1 MDEIADSALGNGK
14 TTQEPVADIS
24 VVVPVYNSEKTV
36 GRLVTELQK
45 ELEGRYSYNIVLVN
59 DGSKDSSPQICR
71 QLAERDRH
79 VRFISFYKN
88 FGQLSATLAGLRE
101 ADGDIIVV
109 MDDDLQNPP
118 AEIHKL
124 IDGIRRGHDFV
135 FGASTS
141 RPQQSRW
148 RNVASYLN
156 AKMNEVVFQKPKG
169 LRVSSYYAI
178 RQGVAREVTKYDG
191 PFPYISGFIFRTTR
205 NGCNVPVQHNAR
217 QHGRSGYGLFKLL
230 CLSLNGLTNF
240 SILPLRLSTWV
251 GFASS
256 AAGILFSL
264 YLVARRLMLP
274 EEITPGWT
282 SVVGIVLIFSGLQL
296 LAIGMLGEYLGRI
309 FLFTNKTPQYAIR
322 EKYNCASRE
331 SEKRQ

>member
-1 MDEIADSALGNGK
+1 MGAMNEIADNVLSNGK
-14 TTQEPVADIS
+14 TTEELAVDIS
-24 VVVPVYNSEKTV
+24 VVVPVYNSEKTI
-36 GRLVTELQK
+36 GQLVTELQK
-45 ELEGRYSYNIVLVN
+45 ELEGKYSYNIVLVN
-59 DGSKDSSPQICR
+59 DGSNDSSPQICR
-71 QLAERDRH
+71 GFAERDHH

-88 FGQLSATLAGLRE
+88 FGQLSAILAGLRE
-101 ADGDIIVV
+101 ADGEIIVV

-124 IDGIRRGHDFV
+124 IDAVRQGYDFV

-141 RPQQSRW
+141 RPQQSYW
-148 RNVASYLN
+148 RNVVSYLN

-191 PFPYISGFIFRTTR
+191 PFPYISGFIFRTTT
-205 NGCNVPVQHNAR
+205 NGCNIPLQHNAR

-230 CLSLNGLTNF
+230 RLSLNGLTNF
-240 SILPLRLSTWV
+240 SILPLRLSVWV

-256 AAGILFSL
+256 TVGILFSL

-274 EEITPGWT
+274 QEITPGWT

-296 LAIGMLGEYLGRI
+296 LAIGVLGEYLGRI

-322 EKYNCASRE
+322 EKFNCKSRE
-331 SEKRQ
+331 N